1 MLALD
6 VRFRKLD
13 TVHFDLAFNLSLH
26 NQFSRR
32 SFKMSNLVVVGID
45 VSSRKSAVCM
55 MLNKQIIKQF
65 NIANDAIGFK
75 QLLAEISF
83 FKEQPQIVF
92 EATGVYSC
100 KLQAFLNQHHY
111 RYTMINPL
119 KAKLQLNQFRKSK
132 TDQHDARD
140 LAYSQFVYHRAPT
153 YLQDPNYQQLGA
165 MSRFYE
171 QLTHD
176 LVSAKNR
183 LHRVLQFTFPELET
197 ITSTTNGLNYWR
209 YVQAFTQPQIVKDLG
224 YEGVMQCLL
233 NFHGTGK
240 KRADRLATKLLE
252 LANIAYPA
260 VDEAAFEVTEA
271 RYYAKRLMTLFK
283 QRKEIIQKMIDLAN
297 KLPKRD
303 LQILESIP
311 GISEI
316 TAVRLLGELGD
327 IRRFRNPNALNTFVG
342 LDLRHYQSGEMELTD
357 HISKRGNP
365 IGRKILYRVIG
376 QMDSVRYFEPC
387 HIADYYEKKKRS
399 SQSRSFKK
407 IAIAAVHKLIRTI
420 YYLIVRDQLY
430 DYSVVKNKKGFN

>member
-1 MLALD
+1 M
-6 VRFRKLD
+6 
-13 TVHFDLAFNLSLH
+13 N
-26 NQFSRR
+26 
-32 SFKMSNLVVVGID
+32 NLVVVGID
-45 VSSRKSAVCM
+45 VSSHKSAVCM

-65 NIANDAIGFK
+65 NISNDAIGFK

-100 KLQAFLNQHHY
+100 RLQTFLNQHHY
-111 RYTMINPL
+111 RYTMLNPL

-140 LAYSQFVYHRAPT
+140 LAYSQFIYHRAPT
-153 YLQDPNYQQLGA
+153 YLQDSNYQQLSA

-176 LVSAKNR
+176 LIAAKNR
-183 LHRVLQFTFPELET
+183 LHRVLQFTFPELESL
-197 ITSTTNGLNYWR
+197 ICHPDGLNYWR
-209 YVQAFTQPQIVKDLG
+209 YVQTFTHPQVVKNLG

-233 NFHGTGK
+233 NFHGIGK
-240 KRADRLATKLLE
+240 QRADRLATKLLK
-252 LANIAYPA
+252 LADKSYPA
-260 VDEAAFEVTEA
+260 VAKTAFEVEEA
-271 RYYAKRLMTLFK
+271 RYYAQRLMVLFR
-283 QRKEIIQKMIDLAN
+283 QRKEIIQRMSDLAN
-297 KLPKRD
+297 QLPNHD
-303 LQILESIP
+303 LKILESIP

-327 IRRFRNPNALNTFVG
+327 IRRFRNPNALNAFVG

-376 QMDSVRYFEPC
+376 QMDSVRYSEPC
-387 HIADYYEKKKRS
+387 HITNYYEQKKRS
-399 SQSRSFKK
+399 SQSKNFKK
-407 IAIAAVHKLIRTI
+407 IAIAAVHKLTRTV
-420 YYLIVRDQLY
+420 YYLIVHDQLY
-430 DYSVVKNKKGFN
+430 DYSVVKK